1 MISDQL
7 LALRGF
13 VETLPPLLQW
23 LGVALLSAAPF
34 VESYFGS
41 AAGVLAGLP
50 LPVAVASAAVGNTLS
65 MLAFVAA
72 ARAGRARILA
82 GRAPAAPA
90 SPRRARIERLLHRYG
105 VPLVSLMGQAVLPSQ
120 ITSGIM
126 VSLGARARQV
136 AAWQIVSILLW
147 GSLFAAIAT
156 GLAQLPI

>member
-1 MISDQL
+1 M
-7 LALRGF
+7 
-13 VETLPPLLQW
+13 
-23 LGVALLSAAPF
+23 
-34 VESYFGS
+34 
-41 AAGVLAGLP
+41 
-50 LPVAVASAAVGNTLS
+50 ASAAVGNTVS

-136 AAWQIVSILLW
+136 AAWQIVSIVLW